1 MRLTVEQNGKPISDL
16 KFEQGPI
23 YVGRQLGSQ
32 VFLPEVTV
40 SRQHAVIYR
49 TKSGTWVIEDLDSA
63 NKTFINNNAIHK
75 HNIQNGDLVRI
86 ADFAITI
93 ELDGTPAPDELAG
106 DETPGGPQM
115 EDTIIEVRHDVHTI
129 IRRLDGRDAPK
140 VALPAKRM
148 KHFAHATINISH
160 ADTLKQLHRELLDAI
175 LSQFA
180 AHNAWTALRLEPE
193 GPLDCQGG
201 RMITSEAVKR
211 SDLLVQQSLAEA
223 MDKCRYLLIPDMP
236 RQTSDVKIRSAIIAP
251 VIKNGKCHGALYA
264 DNTTDHEHYTMA
276 DLDYL
281 ILLSI
286 HAGAVLEYI

>member
-1 MRLTVEQNGKPISDL
+1 MRLTVEQNGKPVSDL

-40 SRQHAVIYR
+40 SRQHAVIYM

-63 NKTFINNNAIHK
+63 NKTFINNVAIHK
-75 HNIQNGDLVRI
+75 HDIQNGDVVRI

-93 ELDGTPAPDELAG
+93 ELRGEPAPDEQAG
-106 DETPGGPQM
+106 DETTSGPQM

-129 IRRLDGRDAPK
+129 VRQLDSKDAPK
-140 VALPAKRM
+140 VAMPAKRM
-148 KHFAHATINISH
+148 THFASATMKISH
-160 ADTLKQLHRELLDAI
+160 ADTLKQLHRELLDVVVT
-175 LSQFA
+175 QFS
-180 AHNAWTALRLEPE
+180 AHYAWAALRLEPE

-211 SDLLVQQSLAEA
+211 SDLMVQQSLAEA
-223 MDKCRYLLIPDMP
+223 MDKCRYLLIPEMP

-251 VIKNGKCHGALYA
+251 IVKNGQCYGALYA
-264 DNTTDHEHYTMA
+264 DNTTDYEHYTMA

-281 ILLSI
+281 ILLSL